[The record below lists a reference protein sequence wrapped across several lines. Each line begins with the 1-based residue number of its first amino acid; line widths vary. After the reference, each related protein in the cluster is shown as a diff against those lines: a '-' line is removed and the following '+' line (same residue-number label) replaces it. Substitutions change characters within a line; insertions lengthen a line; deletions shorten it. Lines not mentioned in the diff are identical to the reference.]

1 MAFFTFQ
8 EISDQLLLYFVVLPE
23 HHKVILLFVQ
33 IKFEQSRMILYQI
46 PFSRK
51 IYDKNNK
58 NLKRMIYDKTK
69 VKPHKKAR
77 QRVENCPKI
86 EPQDS
91 YY

>member
-1 MAFFTFQ
+1 MT
-8 EISDQLLLYFVVLPE
+8 
-23 HHKVILLFVQ
+23 
-33 IKFEQSRMILYQI
+33 
-46 PFSRK
+46 
-51 IYDKNNK
+51 KNNK

-86 EPQDS
+86 EPQDG